1 MSYELFKEFVFG
13 TKEYMQKHNANYT
26 IIQNALNE
34 LLSLMTGVTGG
45 QAVVPLGLQE
55 IFDRRGLIG
64 VGSYDFSTGGST
76 SITVAAGAYY
86 NAGSFYRKAT
96 QTSLSLVGRAAGTYY
111 VNLDGMGSPIIGT
124 AADGTTT
131 RQFYWNGTTTTS
143 AKALYAGVNILFD
156 GDDYAA
162 QLISTARSK
171 TFTKVADRLEEIETL
186 LARGIQTPASADT
199 INVNWSLGS
208 HARITLNR
216 ATTTINMSGAYD
228 GQKCV
233 LELIQDAEGSRAVA
247 LGAAVQIGSDL
258 TTPVPL
264 STTGD
269 KRDFLGFVYSGG
281 NSKYNYVSL
290 SRGY

>member
-1 MSYELFKEFVFG
+1 MSYSLFKTFA
-13 TKEYMQKHNANYT
+13 YAMLDYIQRHNSNYT
-26 IIQNALNE
+26 IIEDALNE
-34 LLSLMTGVTGG
+34 MASLITGVTGG

-64 VGSYDFSTGGST
+64 VGSYDFSTGSST

-96 QTSLSLVGRAAGTYY
+96 TTVLTLVGRSAGTYY
-111 VNLDGMGSPIIGT
+111 VNLDATGAPVIGT
-124 AADGTTT
+124 AADATTT

-143 AKALYAGVNILFD
+143 AKALYSGVNILFD

-162 QLISTARSK
+162 QLSSTARAK

-186 LARGIQTPASADT
+186 LAKTVQTPASATT

-208 HARITLNR
+208 HVRILLDR

-228 GQKCV
+228 DQKCI
-233 LELIQDAEGSRAVA
+233 LELVQDATGNRAVA
-247 LGAAVQIGSDL
+247 LGTGVQVGTDL
-258 TTPVPL
+258 TAPVPL
-264 STTGD
+264 STAGD
-269 KRDFLGFVYSGG
+269 ARDFLGFVYSGG

-290 SRGY
+290 SRGF